1 MSILAAV
8 GCQGPD
14 ARRQA
19 FTKDLVQLETD
30 AALGRYG
37 EAIAQSSKLLAV
49 ATGACEICPVKVA
62 LARSQAVL
70 GLNDQALETYHQIAK
85 ECADSPLDSSVAM
98 LHLARWVAENDS
110 LNAIPVFKELVRTF
124 PDEPAA
130 RQAVTWIKDLM
141 LPNNGQAQTANELM
155 QFANEIR
162 PDGQAKA
169 NVLYTAAEL
178 LVATDSDSQLALI
191 IRPNNHRFSCPRPIQ
206 RCHDGQGTPID
217 KPRPP
222 SRSRQ
227 SPRSPPRSPSMV
239 IFNRFLRSRPI
250 QKGLRNATRSSRQ
263 SRRKPQ
269 RNRAPPKRTPPP
281 IFAVVACVR
290 RQLCCSWP

>member
-1 MSILAAV
+1 MTRCSLGYLLIVPILLAV

-62 LARSQAVL
+62 LARSQAGL
-70 GLNDQALETYHQIAK
+70 GLNDQALETYRQIAK

-155 QFANEIR
+155 RFANEIR

-178 LVATDSDSQLALI
+178 LVATDPDSQLALDLYDQI
-191 IRPNNHRFSCPRPIQ
+191 ITDFPAHGLSNDAMMAKAHLLINLDRP
-206 RCHDGQGTPID
+206 
-217 KPRPP
+217 
-222 SRSRQ
+222 
-227 SPRSPPRSPSMV
+227 
-239 IFNRFLRSRPI
+239 
-250 QKGLRNATRSSRQ
+250 AE
-263 SRRKPQ
+263 
-269 RNRAPPKRTPPP
+269 
-281 IFAVVACVR
+281 AVKVLEALLGR
-290 RQLCCSWP
+290 RQWSFLIGSYEVDLYKKASEMLPEVAAKAGESPKEIERRQREHHRRYSK

>member
-1 MSILAAV
+1 MTRCSLGYLLIVPMLAAV

-62 LARSQAVL
+62 LARSQAGL
-70 GLNDQALETYHQIAK
+70 GLNDQALETYRQIAK

-178 LVATDSDSQLALI
+178 LVATDPDSQLALDLYDQI
-191 IRPNNHRFSCPRPIQ
+191 ITDFPAHGLSNDAMMAKAHLLINLDRP
-206 RCHDGQGTPID
+206 
-217 KPRPP
+217 
-222 SRSRQ
+222 
-227 SPRSPPRSPSMV
+227 
-239 IFNRFLRSRPI
+239 
-250 QKGLRNATRSSRQ
+250 AE
-263 SRRKPQ
+263 
-269 RNRAPPKRTPPP
+269 
-281 IFAVVACVR
+281 AVKVLEALLGR
-290 RQLCCSWP
+290 RQWSFLIGSYEVDLYKKASEMLPEVAAKAGESPKEIERRQREHHRRYSQ

>member
-1 MSILAAV
+1 
-8 GCQGPD
+8 
-14 ARRQA
+14 
-19 FTKDLVQLETD
+19 
-30 AALGRYG
+30 
-37 EAIAQSSKLLAV
+37 
-49 ATGACEICPVKVA
+49 VA
-62 LARSQAVL
+62 LARSQAGL
-70 GLNDQALETYHQIAK
+70 GLNDQALETYRQIAK

-178 LVATDSDSQLALI
+178 LVATDSDSQLALDLYDQI
-191 IRPNNHRFSCPRPIQ
+191 ITDFPAHGLSNDAMMAKAHLLINLDRP
-206 RCHDGQGTPID
+206 
-217 KPRPP
+217 
-222 SRSRQ
+222 
-227 SPRSPPRSPSMV
+227 
-239 IFNRFLRSRPI
+239 
-250 QKGLRNATRSSRQ
+250 AE
-263 SRRKPQ
+263 
-269 RNRAPPKRTPPP
+269 
-281 IFAVVACVR
+281 AVKVLEALLGR
-290 RQLCCSWP
+290 RQWSFLIGSYEVDLYKKASEMLPEVAAKAGESPKEIERRQREHHRRYSQ

>member
-1 MSILAAV
+1 MTRCSLGYLLIVPILLAV

-62 LARSQAVL
+62 LARSQAGL
-70 GLNDQALETYHQIAK
+70 GLNDQALETYRQIAK

-141 LPNNGQAQTANELM
+141 LPNNGQAQTAKELM
-155 QFANEIR
+155 RFANEIR
-162 PDGQAKA
+162 QDGQAKA

-178 LVATDSDSQLALI
+178 LVATDPDSQLALDLYDQI
-191 IRPNNHRFSCPRPIQ
+191 ITDFPAHGLSNDAMMAKAHLLINLDRP
-206 RCHDGQGTPID
+206 
-217 KPRPP
+217 
-222 SRSRQ
+222 
-227 SPRSPPRSPSMV
+227 
-239 IFNRFLRSRPI
+239 
-250 QKGLRNATRSSRQ
+250 AE
-263 SRRKPQ
+263 
-269 RNRAPPKRTPPP
+269 
-281 IFAVVACVR
+281 AVKVLEALLGR
-290 RQLCCSWP
+290 RQWSFLIGSYEVDLYKKASEMLPEVAAKAGESPKEIERRQREHHRRYSQ